1 MIVLFFALT
10 AVYLLL
16 VAGFINGFNK
26 VKLFVSQEQIPATRF
41 TIIIAFR
48 NEVKNLESLI
58 ESLQE
63 LNYPKSL
70 FEVIL
75 INDNSTDNSEE
86 LAIRLLNCT
95 QLDFHIYNNV
105 TKSKSPKKDAITL
118 GIKHAKYQWII
129 TTDADCIVPSNWLKS
144 YDSFLTSSK
153 STMVVAPVML
163 LPSTSVFD
171 QFQTLEILSLQ
182 GATIGSFGFN
192 KPFLSNGANLCYSKE
207 LFHSLNGFQGNNDI
221 ASGDDIFLLEKALKT
236 QPELV
241 TYLKCN
247 EAIVE
252 TRPEVSFSNVIQQRI
267 RWAAK
272 TSSYTQLFA
281 KFVGFVVLAM
291 NALIIASLILSIFG
305 ILTWWEFL
313 IILISKQLID
323 YSLISKSAKSFGR
336 IKVLNTYFFSSLIYP
351 FVSIYVAFKAMFS
364 NYQWKGRTFNK

>member
-144 YDSFLTSSK
+144 
-153 STMVVAPVML
+153 
-163 LPSTSVFD
+163 
-171 QFQTLEILSLQ
+171 
-182 GATIGSFGFN
+182 
-192 KPFLSNGANLCYSKE
+192 
-207 LFHSLNGFQGNNDI
+207 
-221 ASGDDIFLLEKALKT
+221 
-236 QPELV
+236 
-241 TYLKCN
+241 
-247 EAIVE
+247 
-252 TRPEVSFSNVIQQRI
+252 
-267 RWAAK
+267 
-272 TSSYTQLFA
+272 
-281 KFVGFVVLAM
+281 
-291 NALIIASLILSIFG
+291 
-305 ILTWWEFL
+305 
-313 IILISKQLID
+313 
-323 YSLISKSAKSFGR
+323 
-336 IKVLNTYFFSSLIYP
+336 
-351 FVSIYVAFKAMFS
+351 
-364 NYQWKGRTFNK
+364 

>member
-323 YSLISKSAKSFGR
+323 YSLISKSAKFFGR

>member
-323 YSLISKSAKSFGR
+323 YSLISKSAKFFGR
-336 IKVLNTYFFSSLIYP
+336 IKVLNNYFFSSLIYP